1 MLTSSWNLTS
11 GKEAADR
18 GRVFLPLSQTLD
30 GRGRTY
36 ANREKIEIER
46 IIKNARPQGANG
58 RKGIISDN

>member
-1 MLTSSWNLTS
+1 MFS
-11 GKEAADR
+11 
-18 GRVFLPLSQTLD
+18 PLSYPGAGFSSPFRKPLTD
-30 GRGRTY
+30 VGGTY